1 MQENKGRMSW
11 KTFWLLMVNPL
22 TAAVYLVFLQRL
34 YRLCQFGG
42 KRRNIPILAGCLVFF
57 CVMLLIAM
65 IASVKKGRRAEEQTD
80 ILKEAVLRKNNKG
93 RWLYRSY
100 MSVLLIFYI
109 GTTLFYGE
117 KIVLSASNFN
127 GKLSWFLYE
136 RTHKRTVEIAHDHVF
151 SGGVDKMIEDLKQTL
166 QMPEELYV
174 ATSFNLHFKPDGT
187 ITSLETYLYGIDD
200 KGKLKTYL
208 ISYDGSK
215 SKRATVYL
223 DGSVSEQDKDRKKL
237 QPMLDILKQ
246 VNLEEAVQSWGEQ
259 EYGFIYYGVRDWGN
273 DSTGIICL
281 DLNEGNQASAETGSN
296 IRGYTVSVFVPGKEN
311 EITPKRYLAASKEEE
326 LSGSEAMSE
335 DKPAAINPDEEFQF
349 ENGDRFRLNVVDAAL
364 GSRYYTLEC
373 SDDGGINWKV
383 VNLDPFLGQTGVAA
397 GIAFIDEKLGF
408 FCLSH
413 NGGDEAELY
422 RTDDGGK
429 TTEPVQLP
437 YSVMEKNPNQD
448 SPFDFPQMPYEE
460 DGILKMVIGQGADGG
475 QEVLYQSE
483 DGGIS
488 WEFVMENND
497 LYRYGR
503 IFSKRTDAIE
513 ECIRS
518 GIFTGTCI

>member
-1 MQENKGRMSW
+1 MQKNKGRMSW
-11 KTFWLLMVNPL
+11 KAFWLLLINPL
-22 TAAVYLVFLQRL
+22 TTAVYLMFLQRL

-57 CVMLLIAM
+57 CVILLIAI
-65 IASVKKGRRAEEQTD
+65 IAAVKKGRREEEQTN
-80 ILKEAVLRKNNKG
+80 ILKEPVLHNKNKS
-93 RWLYRSY
+93 RWLYRGY
-100 MSVLLIFYI
+100 MSVLLLFYI

-117 KIVLSASNFN
+117 KIVHSASNFN

-136 RTHKRTVEIAHDHVF
+136 RTHKRTIEISHDNVF
-151 SGGVDKMIEDLKQTL
+151 SGGADKMMADLEQKL
-166 QMPEELYV
+166 HMPEDLYV

-187 ITSLETYLYGIDD
+187 VTSLETYLYGKDD

-215 SKRATVYL
+215 SNRAIVYL

-246 VNLEEAVQSWGEQ
+246 VNLEEAVQQWGEE
-259 EYGFIYYGVRDWGN
+259 EYGIVYYGVRDWEN
-273 DSTGIICL
+273 NTTGIIWM
-281 DLNEGNQASAETGSN
+281 DLNEGKAKAETGSN
-296 IRGYTVSVFVPGKEN
+296 IRGYTVSVYVPGKEN
-311 EITPKRYLAASKEEE
+311 EITPIRYLAASEEE
-326 LSGSEAMSE
+326 EQSGSEAMSE
-335 DKPAAINPDEEFQF
+335 DKPSAINPDEEFQF
-349 ENGDRFRLNVVDAAL
+349 ENGDRFRLNVTDAAL
-364 GSRYYTLEC
+364 GSRFYTLES

-383 VNLDPFLGQTGVAA
+383 VNQDPFLGQTGVAA

-422 RTDDGGK
+422 RTNDGGK
-429 TTEPVQLP
+429 TTEPVKLP
-437 YSVMEKNPNQD
+437 YSFMDKDPDQNA
-448 SPFDFPQMPYEE
+448 PFDFPQMPYEE

-475 QEVLYQSE
+475 QEVLYQSA

-488 WEFVMENND
+488 WEFVMEN
-497 LYRYGR
+497 R
-503 IFSKRTDAIE
+503 
-513 ECIRS
+513 
-518 GIFTGTCI
+518 

>member
-1 MQENKGRMSW
+1 MPKDKGRMSW
-11 KTFWLLMVNPL
+11 KVFWIILINPL

-42 KRRNIPILAGCLVFF
+42 KRRNIPILIGCMIFF
-57 CVMLLIAM
+57 CAIFFIA
-65 IASVKKGRRAEEQTD
+65 IITAKKKGRRAEEQTD
-80 ILKEAVLRKNNKG
+80 IPKETAIQKINKN
-93 RWLYRSY
+93 RWLYRGY
-100 MSVLLIFYI
+100 MSVLLLFGI

-117 KIVLSASNFN
+117 KIVLSASSFN

-136 RTHKRTVEIAHDHVF
+136 RSHKRTVEITHDNVF
-151 SGGVDKMIEDLKQTL
+151 SDGMDEMLADLEQKL
-166 QMPEELYV
+166 QMPEDLYV
-174 ATSFNLHFKPDGT
+174 ATSFNLYFKPDGT
-187 ITSLETYLYGIDD
+187 ITSLETYLYGKDD
-200 KGKLKTYL
+200 RGNLKTYL

-223 DGSVSEQDKDRKKL
+223 DGSVSEQGEDRKKL

-246 VNLEEAVQSWGEQ
+246 VNLEGTVQQWDEE
-259 EYGFIYYGVRDWGN
+259 EYGIIYYGVRDWGN
-273 DSTGIICL
+273 DSTGINWV
-281 DLNEGNQASAETGSN
+281 DLNEGRPAKAETGSN
-296 IRGYTVSVFVPGKEN
+296 IRGYTVSVYVPGKEN
-311 EITPKRYLAASKEEE
+311 EITPIRYLAASGEEE
-326 LSGSEAMSE
+326 QSSSEALSE
-335 DKPAAINPDEEFQF
+335 DKPAVINPDEEFQF

-383 VNLDPFLGQTGVAA
+383 VNQDPFLGQAGVAA

-422 RTDDGGK
+422 RTADGGK
-429 TTEPVQLP
+429 TTKPVNLP
-437 YSVMEKNPNQD
+437 YSVMEKEPNQD
-448 SPFDFPQMPYEE
+448 SQFDFPEMPYEE
-460 DGILKMVIGQGADGG
+460 DGILKMVIGQGADGA

-488 WEFVMENND
+488 WEFVGE
-497 LYRYGR
+497 
-503 IFSKRTDAIE
+503 
-513 ECIRS
+513 IR
-518 GIFTGTCI
+518 

>member
-11 KTFWLLMVNPL
+11 NAFWLLLINPL

-42 KRRNIPILAGCLVFF
+42 KRRNIPILAGCMIFF

-65 IASVKKGRRAEEQTD
+65 IAAVKKGRRAEEQTN
-80 ILKEAVLRKNNKG
+80 ILKETVLREKNKSQ
-93 RWLYRSY
+93 WLCRGY
-100 MSVLLIFYI
+100 MLVLLLFYI

-117 KIVLSASNFN
+117 KIILSASNFN

-136 RTHKRTVEIAHDHVF
+136 RTHKRTVEIVHDNVF
-151 SGGVDKMIEDLKQTL
+151 LSGIDKMTEDLEQQL

-187 ITSLETYLYGIDD
+187 ITSLETYLYGNDD
-200 KGKLKTYL
+200 RGKLKTYL

-215 SKRATVYL
+215 SKLATVYL

-246 VNLEEAVQSWGEQ
+246 VDLEEAVKQWGEE
-259 EYGFIYYGVRDWGN
+259 EYGIIYYGVRDWGN
-273 DSTGIICL
+273 DSTGIIWVDL
-281 DLNEGNQASAETGSN
+281 DEDKPAKAETGSKL
-296 IRGYTVSVFVPGKEN
+296 RGYTVSVFVPGKEN
-311 EITPKRYLAASKEEE
+311 EITPIRYLAASEEE
-326 LSGSEAMSE
+326 EQSDSEALSE
-335 DKPAAINPDEEFQF
+335 DKPAAINPDEEYQF
-349 ENGDRFRLNVVDAAL
+349 ENGDRFRLNVADAAL

-373 SDDGGINWKV
+373 SDDGGKSWKV
-383 VNLDPFLGQTGVAA
+383 VNQDPFLGQAGVAA

-437 YSVMEKNPNQD
+437 YSIMEKDPDQD
-448 SPFDFPQMPYEE
+448 SPFDFPQTPYEE

-488 WEFVMENND
+488 WEFVME
-497 LYRYGR
+497 
-503 IFSKRTDAIE
+503 
-513 ECIRS
+513 IR
-518 GIFTGTCI
+518 

>member
-11 KTFWLLMVNPL
+11 KAFWLLLINPL

-42 KRRNIPILAGCLVFF
+42 KRRNIPILAGCMIFF
-57 CVMLLIAM
+57 CMMLLIAI
-65 IASVKKGRRAEEQTD
+65 IAAIKKGRRTEEQTN
-80 ILKEAVLRKNNKG
+80 IVKETELRKKKKG

-100 MSVLLIFYI
+100 MSVLLLFYI

-136 RTHKRTVEIAHDHVF
+136 RTHKRTVEIVHDNVF
-151 SGGVDKMIEDLKQTL
+151 SGGIDNMIADLGQKL
-166 QMPEELYV
+166 QMPEVLYV

-187 ITSLETYLYGIDD
+187 ITSLETYLYGNDD
-200 KGKLKTYL
+200 RGNLKTYL
-208 ISYDGSK
+208 INYDGSK

-223 DGSVSEQDKDRKKL
+223 DGSVSEQGKDLKKL
-237 QPMLDILKQ
+237 QPMVEILKQ
-246 VNLEEAVQSWGEQ
+246 VDLEEAVQQWGEE
-259 EYGFIYYGVRDWGN
+259 EYGIIYYGVRDWGN
-273 DSTGIICL
+273 DSTGINWV
-281 DLNEGNQASAETGSN
+281 DLNEGRPANAETGSN

-311 EITPKRYLAASKEEE
+311 EITPIRYLAASEEE
-326 LSGSEAMSE
+326 EQSDREALSEE
-335 DKPAAINPDEEFQF
+335 KPAAINPDEEFQF
-349 ENGDRFRLNVVDAAL
+349 LNGDRFRLNVVDAAL
-364 GSRYYTLEC
+364 GSRYYTLEY
-373 SDDGGINWKV
+373 SDDGGKSWKV
-383 VNLDPFLGQTGVAA
+383 VNQDPFLGQAGVAA
-397 GIAFIDEKLGF
+397 GIAFINEKLGF

-437 YSVMEKNPNQD
+437 YSVMEKDPNQD

-460 DGILKMVIGQGADGG
+460 DEILKMVIGQGADGG
-475 QEVLYQSE
+475 QEVLYHSE

-488 WEFVMENND
+488 WEFVME
-497 LYRYGR
+497 
-503 IFSKRTDAIE
+503 
-513 ECIRS
+513 IR
-518 GIFTGTCI
+518 